1 MTTIERKRRLK
12 NRIDISD
19 EETLDKI
26 EKILEEATTYKLSE
40 KQILKVNEAT
50 LEYESGQS
58 TLDEDEQ
65 KQIKEWFLEQEK

>member
-1 MTTIERKRRLK
+1 MTTTERKRRLK

-26 EKILEEATTYKLSE
+26 EKILEEAKNYELSE
-40 KQILKVNEAT
+40 KQILKVKEAT
-50 LEYESGQS
+50 LEYEKGQS

-65 KQIKEWFLEQEK
+65 KQIKHWFLEQEK